1 MVARKGFDQTVA
13 ARTRGA
19 QQILSTPEL
28 LAAYIA
34 LGGLAADLQAIVAAG
49 REAEISNH
57 AQGSARSDGKAAT
70 AEVLRSFDALQRD
83 YSLVMAVVRAVRAA
97 VARANPDDPLLTR
110 LDDIIANT
118 AAVTVEIN
126 EQPDGKKTRTRSK
139 ALSQEAIR
147 AEIQRDAEALLAL
160 AAVQAALAE
169 RRVDRPRLERLRDGA
184 GGLSGKLGDRAAKK
198 GASKDATERERV
210 AAASQRDLWGG
221 VYGILAALGRQDAR
235 VSVLLKDARG

>member
-1 MVARKGFDQTVA
+1 M
-13 ARTRGA
+13 
-19 QQILSTPEL
+19 
-28 LAAYIA
+28 
-34 LGGLAADLQAIVAAG
+34 
-49 REAEISNH
+49 
-57 AQGSARSDGKAAT
+57 
-70 AEVLRSFDALQRD
+70 LRSFDALQRD